1 MPKVPVRGTRIAI
14 AAALV
19 LTGGAVAIAGT
30 HGPAST
36 GTPTFM
42 PGQLTAVRVVNRRPP
57 VIRITVPG
65 VGRILATTRH
75 MALYTYL
82 PERADHTV
90 HCVGACAVAWPPLRI
105 ARGVR
110 IARRA
115 RGLTGVFGTVRR
127 PNGAVQLTRNGL
139 PLYSFSSDAPGTV
152 TGNGVGGFTVVRG

>member
-1 MPKVPVRGTRIAI
+1 MPNVPARGARIAI
-14 AAALV
+14 ASALL
-19 LTGGAVAIAGT
+19 LTGGAVAITGT
-30 HGPAST
+30 HGPAPT
-36 GTPTFM
+36 GTPAIM
-42 PGQLTAVRVVNRRPP
+42 PGQLTAARVVYRRPP
-57 VIRITVPG
+57 VIRIAVPG
-65 VGRILATTRH
+65 VGRILATTHH

-127 PNGAVQLTRNGL
+127 PNGALQLTRNGL
-139 PLYSFSSDAPGTV
+139 PLYSFGSDVPGTV
-152 TGNGVGGFTVVRG
+152 TGDGVGGFTVVRG